1 MPRRIPYVQQ
11 LEVADCAAACLAM
24 SLGYHGRSVSPEEIR
39 RATRTSRG
47 GVDARA
53 IVDAARAYGLDARG
67 VSVDVDGLEHLGRG
81 SILHWEFNHFVVL
94 DRLVRGGVEVLDP
107 AIGRMRVPMER
118 FSKSFTGVAI
128 LLAPTESFEQ
138 TGRGSTGAWRY
149 VRPLL
154 TQSRL
159 LTKVGVTSLL
169 IQLFALATPILTGV
183 IVDRVV
189 PAGDRNLLAVVG
201 LALAAMVLFHL
212 LSTFVRAHLLLAMRA
227 ELDLAITTGFIRHLV
242 RLPYRFFLQRSTGDL
257 MARLNS
263 NATVREILTTGAIST
278 VLDGALVSI
287 YLLLIF
293 AQSLP
298 MGAVVVGLATLQVTI
313 LLVTRRPIQRLMAES
328 LQAQARSQGHLAEMV
343 AGIETLKAVGAESR
357 SVGQWSS
364 LFADEVNANLAR
376 GRLNALIE
384 ALTAGLRVVSPLV
397 VLTVGA
403 VGVVDGDMTLGTML
417 ALSALSAGFLIPL
430 SNLITTG
437 MQLQLL
443 RSYMER
449 INDVLDTPPEQ
460 SLDEVVPAGDLAGGI
475 TLEEVSFSYDDAG
488 PVVVDGASLEI
499 APGRT
504 IALVGK
510 SGSGKS
516 TLAHLI
522 LGLYRPTAGRV
533 LYDGRDL
540 AGLEAGSVRARLG
553 IVPQSS
559 YLFGTSIR
567 ANIAL
572 TDPDTSPEKI
582 ERAARIACIHDDIM
596 EMPMGYDTVVS
607 DGGASLSGGQ
617 RQRVALARA
626 LVHDPVILLLDE
638 ATSSLDAVT
647 ETAIYANLEQLECTR
662 IVIAHR
668 ISTIAGADLIVVMD
682 EGRFVEQGKHGEL
695 MAARGPY
702 YELARSQTQDA

>member
-1 MPRRIPYVQQ
+1 
-11 LEVADCAAACLAM
+11 
-24 SLGYHGRSVSPEEIR
+24 
-39 RATRTSRG
+39 
-47 GVDARA
+47 
-53 IVDAARAYGLDARG
+53 
-67 VSVDVDGLEHLGRG
+67 
-81 SILHWEFNHFVVL
+81 
-94 DRLVRGGVEVLDP
+94 
-107 AIGRMRVPMER
+107 
-118 FSKSFTGVAI
+118 
-128 LLAPTESFEQ
+128 
-138 TGRGSTGAWRY
+138 
-149 VRPLL
+149 
-154 TQSRL
+154 
-159 LTKVGVTSLL
+159 
-169 IQLFALATPILTGV
+169 
-183 IVDRVV
+183 
-189 PAGDRNLLAVVG
+189 
-201 LALAAMVLFHL
+201 
-212 LSTFVRAHLLLAMRA
+212 
-227 ELDLAITTGFIRHLV
+227 
-242 RLPYRFFLQRSTGDL
+242 
-257 MARLNS
+257 
-263 NATVREILTTGAIST
+263 
-278 VLDGALVSI
+278 
-287 YLLLIF
+287 
-293 AQSLP
+293 
-298 MGAVVVGLATLQVTI
+298 
-313 LLVTRRPIQRLMAES
+313 
-328 LQAQARSQGHLAEMV
+328 
-343 AGIETLKAVGAESR
+343 
-357 SVGQWSS
+357 
-364 LFADEVNANLAR
+364 
-376 GRLNALIE
+376 
-384 ALTAGLRVVSPLV
+384 
-397 VLTVGA
+397 
-403 VGVVDGDMTLGTML
+403 
-417 ALSALSAGFLIPL
+417 
-430 SNLITTG
+430 
-437 MQLQLL
+437 
-443 RSYMER
+443 
-449 INDVLDTPPEQ
+449 
-460 SLDEVVPAGDLAGGI
+460 VVPAGDLAGGI